1 MHVDRKKYWKIIAK
15 RRLHLSPK
23 IFQASKETTFS
34 ILFKKN
40 KSLPLGR
47 KEEEGGRE
55 KSNSYGG

>member
-34 ILFKKN
+34 ILFKK
-40 KSLPLGR
+40 K
-47 KEEEGGRE
+47 
-55 KSNSYGG
+55 